1 MSDISPA
8 MKKPA
13 KVLVDLETKQMQIR
27 WADGHESTYDLTYLR
42 RACPCVECQ
51 PWKEGM
57 GEVGKLPE
65 SVQNAVGELQSMGDV
80 TMAGGYGLQF
90 HWADGHSYGIYD
102 FEYLRALCP
111 CKECQA
117 DWERRSKE
125 FS

>member
-1 MSDISPA
+1 MSDISPM

-13 KVLVDLETKQMQIR
+13 KILVDLETKQMQIR
-27 WADGHESTYDLTYLR
+27 WADGHESIYDLTYLR
-42 RACPCVECQ
+42 RACPCVQCQ

-57 GEVGKLPE
+57 GEVGKLPD
-65 SVQNAVGELQSMGDV
+65 SVLNAVGELRSMSDV

-90 HWADGHSYGIYD
+90 QWADGHSYGIYD

-117 DWERRSKE
+117 DWEARSKE